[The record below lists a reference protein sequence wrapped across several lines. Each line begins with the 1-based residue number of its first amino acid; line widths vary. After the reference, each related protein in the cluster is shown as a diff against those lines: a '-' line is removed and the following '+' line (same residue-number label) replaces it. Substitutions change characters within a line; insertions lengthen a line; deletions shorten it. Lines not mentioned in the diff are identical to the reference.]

1 MYVRVRCRSAPPPRS
16 VPRLRSDRQ
25 ETELESVVLC
35 SCGSSCGLV
44 SVTPCVPVGTS
55 KGIQVFRR
63 GCRPC
68 HFSKTM
74 CVHADATDVCSMLL
88 PLLSMGWLF
97 AHLRS
102 CAALTSSVDRT
113 LLRGYNTRVC

>member
-16 VPRLRSDRQ
+16 VPRLRLDRQ

-35 SCGSSCGLV
+35 SCGYSCGLV
-44 SVTPCVPVGTS
+44 SVPPCLGTS
-55 KGIQVFRR
+55 TGIQVFRR

-74 CVHADATDVCSMLL
+74 CVHADAMDVSSMLL
-88 PLLSMGWLF
+88 PVLSMDWLF